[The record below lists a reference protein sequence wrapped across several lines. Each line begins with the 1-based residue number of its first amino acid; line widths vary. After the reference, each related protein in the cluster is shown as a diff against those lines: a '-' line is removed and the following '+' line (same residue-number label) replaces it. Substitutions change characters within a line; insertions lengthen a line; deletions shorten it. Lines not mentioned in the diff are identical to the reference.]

1 MNIFDILILQPIFN
15 VLMLI
20 YGLIPGGDFGVSVI
34 LLTIIIRFLMW
45 PLIKKQLHQTK
56 LMREMQPELKRI
68 KVKAK
73 GNKQL
78 EAQMMMELYREKGIS
93 PFGSIGILIVQLP
106 IFIAL
111 YQTIN
116 IVTRSRDLIG
126 KYTYDPIE
134 SIPAIRDLV
143 ANPDGF
149 NETFAGFINLTKA
162 ALGQPEIYWP
172 ILILAV
178 AAAGLQFVQSK
189 QITPQSDG
197 KKKLRD
203 LMKEQ
208 ANGKNVDQSEINAIV
223 SSRMIMFLPIM
234 TLLISLYLPGALVL
248 YLATQ
253 SAVAILQ
260 QWYILNRDT
269 KEMEDIADKPSKTPS
284 PSQKTKKAQ
293 PKKVAEAIE
302 AEIVPPKN
310 PTKKPAAKK
319 RHKKRR

>member
-34 LLTIIIRFLMW
+34 LLTVIIRFLMW

-56 LMREMQPELKRI
+56 AMREMQPELKRI

-93 PFGSIGILIVQLP
+93 PFGSIGILLVQLP

-116 IVTRSRDLIG
+116 IVTRNRDLIG
-126 KYTYDPIE
+126 KYTYNPLE

-149 NETFAGFINLTKA
+149 NETFAGFINLTKS

-172 ILILAV
+172 ILILAI
-178 AAAGLQFVQSK
+178 AAAVFQFFQSK

-223 SSRMIMFLPIM
+223 SGRMIMFLPIM
-234 TLLISLYLPGALVL
+234 TLVISLYLPGALVL

-269 KEMEDIADKPSKTPS
+269 KEMEDIADKPSAPA
-284 PSQKTKKAQ
+284 QKTKKTQ
-293 PKKVAEAIE
+293 PKKAAEAVE